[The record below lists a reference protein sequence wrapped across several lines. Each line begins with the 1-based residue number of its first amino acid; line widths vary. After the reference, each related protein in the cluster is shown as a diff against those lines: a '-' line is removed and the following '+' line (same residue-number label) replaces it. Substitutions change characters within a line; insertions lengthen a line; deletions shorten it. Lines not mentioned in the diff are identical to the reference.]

1 MTQQKKILIVED
13 EHEIATI
20 VSHYLLVQGFRIEIA
35 ADIQSCNTCI
45 EREAP
50 DFVILDL
57 TLPDGDG
64 IEFCRTLRSRTTAP
78 ILILSARSSDTDK
91 VLALGFGADDYM
103 TKPFSLSELTAR
115 VQAHLRRMNE
125 LERTQQQSIELMK
138 LKEQLDRSQSSSP
151 VPTVD
156 QINQSDDK
164 QATSSTSA
172 AVMQE
177 MTQHHVLRAGRLL
190 IDQRAHRVKLDDH
203 IISLSAKEFEL
214 LLFLA
219 SNPDQVFTK
228 TQLLDHVWGFS
239 SYVDD
244 NTVTVYI
251 GRLRNKLE
259 PDAAKSSYIK
269 TVWGVGYQ
277 FSPHEEKE

>member
-1 MTQQKKILIVED
+1 VFQQKKILIVED
-13 EHEIATI
+13 EQEIATI
-20 VSHYLLVQGFRIEIA
+20 VSHYLQVQGFRIEIA
-35 ADIQSCNTCI
+35 TDVQSCYASI
-45 EREAP
+45 ERDTP
-50 DFVILDL
+50 DFIILDL

-64 IEFCRTLRSRTTAP
+64 IELCRALRSITITP

-125 LERTQQQSIELMK
+125 LERSQQQSIRQTNLSNDNKQAAM
-138 LKEQLDRSQSSSP
+138 SSSN
-151 VPTVD
+151 T
-156 QINQSDDK
+156 
-164 QATSSTSA
+164 

-177 MTQHHVLRAGRLL
+177 SHNLFIQTGRLS
-190 IDQRAHRVKLDDH
+190 IDQRAHRVKLGEQ
-203 IISLSAKEFEL
+203 IITLSAKEFEL
-214 LLFLA
+214 LVFLA

-228 TQLLDHVWGFS
+228 THLLDHVWGFS

-259 PDAAKSSYIK
+259 PNAAKSSYIK

-277 FSPHEEKE
+277 FSIDEEKE